1 MSLREK
7 VKSASSGIVSGPAF
21 FPALKRFWKV
31 ISAENQ
37 RQPVA
42 NLVFQ
47 GRDFG
52 KHNYATELHGVIDSL
67 VAVRRRILTNT
78 CLQGWMKWWTWI
90 LVGLIVA
97 AAFSAKL
104 AGVVIL
110 AAILVTLG
118 ALVIVV
124 WAWRTRPS
132 AYDAACRLDSVA
144 GLYDRGSTALYFGA
158 IENPGG
164 MMLRQRRDAVT
175 RLALVK
181 PRALFPIRM
190 PAATGRMLVLALAVA
205 GLFVYRMHHRP
216 PMVALWQSTA
226 RSQLAQSI
234 LSPFVH
240 AMEQDLRRTAA
251 SMNLKPDLL
260 GDEIRPDDATPPAD
274 DLWQPNDENAIKA
287 EDGQQNSQDANLDEQ
302 QENQSRAPGD
312 QREMKPGDSQQQ
324 GDSQQLSESKDN
336 QGTASNS
343 QQQSGSQNPG
353 QSLSQSLM
361 QALKNM
367 LSNSSGQQMP
377 NQMNNQQAPNPQK
390 VQNNGNGAGNQ
401 QGNKEMQKDQPALEV
416 KAVPDRVTLESNKFK
431 EKTHVRAAT
440 ETGTAQLPV
449 RDVSPQAVAVINGAE
464 QENIPA
470 RYRSYVQHYFERAD
484 NNGQQ

>member
-1 MSLREK
+1 MPLREK
-7 VKSASSGIVSGPAF
+7 VKSASPGIVSGPAIF
-21 FPALKRFWKV
+21 AVLNRIWQV

-52 KHNYATELHGVIDSL
+52 KHNYATELHAVIDSL

-78 CLQGWMKWWTWI
+78 CLQGWMKWGTWI

-97 AAFSAKL
+97 GAFSAKL
-104 AGVVIL
+104 AGVMIL
-110 AAILVTLG
+110 AAILVTMG
-118 ALVIVV
+118 AFVIVV

-132 AYDAACRLDSVA
+132 SYDTACRLDSVA

-181 PRALFPIRM
+181 PRVLFPIRM

-226 RSQLAQSI
+226 RAQMVQSI

-260 GDEIRPDDATPPAD
+260 GDETRPDDVTPAD
-274 DLWQPNDENAIKA
+274 DLWQPNDESDSKA
-287 EDGQQNSQDANLDEQ
+287 KDGANLDEQ
-302 QENQSRAPGD
+302 QQDQSLSRAPGD
-312 QREMKPGDSQQQ
+312 QDEMKPGDSEQRD
-324 GDSQQLSESKDN
+324 DSQQSSASKDY
-336 QGTASNS
+336 QGSASNS
-343 QQQSGSQNPG
+343 QQQSGSQNSR
-353 QSLSQSLM
+353 QSLSQSLT

-367 LSNSSGQQMP
+367 LSNSSGQQVP
-377 NQMNNQQAPNPQK
+377 NQMNNQQAPNPQT
-390 VQNNGNGAGNQ
+390 VQNNGSGAGNQ
-401 QGNKEMQKDQPALEV
+401 PGNKTLQKDQPALEV
-416 KAVPDRVTLESNKFK
+416 KPVPDRVTLESNKFK

-449 RDVSPQAVAVINGAE
+449 RDASPQAVAVINGAE

-470 RYRSYVQHYFERAD
+470 RYRLYVQHYFERAD
-484 NNGQQ
+484 NNGPK

>member
-1 MSLREK
+1 VSLHEK
-7 VKSASSGIVSGPAF
+7 VKSAAPGIVSGPAF
-21 FPALKRFWKV
+21 FPALKRIWKV

-52 KHNYATELHGVIDSL
+52 KHDYATELHGVIDSL
-67 VAVRRRILTNT
+67 AAVRRRILTNT

-97 AAFSAKL
+97 AAFSTKL

-110 AAILVTLG
+110 AAILVTIG
-118 ALVIVV
+118 ALGIVV

-132 AYDAACRLDSVA
+132 AYDTACRLDSVA
-144 GLYDRGSTALYFGA
+144 GLYDRGSTAVYFGA
-158 IENPGG
+158 IENTSG

-181 PRALFPIRM
+181 PRTLFPIRM
-190 PAATGRMLVLALAVA
+190 PAATGRLLVLALAVA

-226 RSQLAQSI
+226 RSQLVRSI
-234 LSPFVH
+234 LPPFVH

-260 GDEIRPDDATPPAD
+260 GDEIRPGDATPPD
-274 DLWQPNDENAIKA
+274 DLWQPNDENGIKT
-287 EDGQQNSQDANLDEQ
+287 EDGQQNWQDANLDEQ
-302 QENQSRAPGD
+302 QQDQSSSRAPGD
-312 QREMKPGDSQQQ
+312 QDEMKPGDSQQQ
-324 GDSQQLSESKDN
+324 SDSQQSSEGKDN
-336 QGTASNS
+336 QSPTSNS
-343 QQQSGSQNPG
+343 QQQSGSQNSG

-367 LSNSSGQQMP
+367 LSNSPGQQMP
-377 NQMNNQQAPNPQK
+377 NQMNNQQAANPQK
-390 VQNNGNGAGNQ
+390 AQNNGSGAGNQ
-401 QGNKEMQKDQPALEV
+401 QGNKNMQKDQPALEV
-416 KAVPDRVTLESNKFK
+416 KAVPDRVALESNKFK
-431 EKTHVRAAT
+431 EKTLVRATT
-440 ETGTAQLPV
+440 ETGTAQIPV
-449 RDVSPQAVAVINGAE
+449 RNVSPQAVAVINGAE

-470 RYRSYVQHYFERAD
+470 RYRLYVQHYFEHAD
-484 NNGQQ
+484 KNGQ